1 MAHRMGLRTAVLSLL
16 FFISFSFASAQNV
29 DQHTLFQ
36 YSVLDALSNGLYD
49 GDLSLSEVLKHGNL
63 GLGTYQNLDGEMIIL
78 DGVIYR
84 IGSDGIVTKP
94 TPDGKSPFVAVTQ
107 FNATQTLTLAPN
119 LSFNDTVK
127 ALDAA
132 LPSKNY
138 FYVLRLE
145 GTFKAMKTRSVP
157 RQEKPY
163 PDLSVVVK
171 KQSVFDFQNIEGTLI
186 IVRTPA
192 YFKDLNSPGYHF
204 HFISKDKTKGGHVLD
219 FQLTSGTV
227 QIDKIDQFQ
236 AVFPQTEDFK
246 NLDFDRLN
254 KAATAAAEQ
263 HPVETKK

>member
-1 MAHRMGLRTAVLSLL
+1 MIHRKGLKSAVLSLFL
-16 FFISFSFASAQNV
+16 FAGFTLASAQNIE
-29 DQHTLFQ
+29 QHTLFQ

-49 GDLSLSEVLKHGNL
+49 GDLSLGEVLKHGNI

-94 TPDGKSPFVAVTQ
+94 TSEGKSPFVAVTQ
-107 FNATQTLTLAPN
+107 FNATQTLKLTPN
-119 LSFNDTVK
+119 LSFTDTVK
-127 ALDAA
+127 ALDGA

-145 GTFKAMKTRSVP
+145 GTFKAIKVRSVP

-171 KQSVFDFQNIEGTLI
+171 KQSVFDFQDVEGTLI
-186 IVRTPA
+186 IVRTPE
-192 YFKDLNSPGYHF
+192 YFKDLNAPGYHF
-204 HFISKDKTKGGHVLD
+204 HFLSKDKTKGGHVLD
-219 FQLTSGTV
+219 FQLASGTV

-236 AVFPQTEDFK
+236 AVFPQTDDFK
-246 NLDFDRLN
+246 NLDFNRLN

-263 HPVETKK
+263 HPGEIKK